1 MQGVL
6 QGVLKVQ
13 HNAGGTTSKKKG
25 GGATLYPILHL
36 SQYHVTGGHTGKQ
49 SSKQTIKT
57 FWERPYKVLRAIL
70 GKTPRCSW
78 GDWLREG

>member
-13 HNAGGTTSKKKG
+13 HIAGGTTSKKKG

-36 SQYHVTGGHTGKQ
+36 SQYHVTGGHTGNQ
-49 SSKQTIKT
+49 AIKT
-57 FWERPYKVLRAIL
+57 SS
-70 GKTPRCSW
+70 GKDPV
-78 GDWLREG
+78 EGYSL